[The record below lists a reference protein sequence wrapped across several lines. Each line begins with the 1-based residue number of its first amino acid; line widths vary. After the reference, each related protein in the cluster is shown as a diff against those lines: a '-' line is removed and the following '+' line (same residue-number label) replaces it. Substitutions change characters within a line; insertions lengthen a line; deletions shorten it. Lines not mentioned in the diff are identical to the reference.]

1 MGISLGEIDGRDKGS
16 SILSAG
22 SGYPSTTKKSD
33 VVQLYRLMLIDEE
46 TGLPRRAASLSEAQL
61 IAQTLYRDAAN
72 SSLPCLRTASTGTP
86 ESDSDSDSGS
96 LRSACQV
103 AKHSGCDHCGT
114 SVVIFANR
122 NAPYPHQPWFL
133 HTGYANH
140 TSEDNT
146 CTCAERLTGTTLH
159 VPILAAQICS
169 KM

>member
-1 MGISLGEIDGRDKGS
+1 MAAHANLRCFCLSGPWEKGLSCLMGISLGEEDGRDKDR

-22 SGYPSTTKKSD
+22 SGSPSTAKKSD
-33 VVQLYRLMLIDEE
+33 VVQLYRLMLIDED

-72 SSLPCLRTASTGTP
+72 SSLPCLRTASIGTL

-114 SVVIFANR
+114 SVVILANR
-122 NAPYPHQPWFL
+122 NAPYRRQPWSL
-133 HTGYANH
+133 HTG
-140 TSEDNT
+140 
-146 CTCAERLTGTTLH
+146 CASH
-159 VPILAAQICS
+159 A
-169 KM
+169 